1 VSILTGE
8 KSAFSVM
15 EASAGIAIHVTS
27 PYVLLVRDRF
37 NLWKGGVAMAFEPIL
52 LEKKEQV
59 GLITLNRPQKFN
71 TFNTQM
77 AEELNAALC
86 QLDEDTEVRVIIIK
100 GAGKVFSTGI
110 DVSEFH
116 GKTLSE
122 YHRWLTPMDQMHLTV
137 ASMGKPVIAMVH
149 GYAVANGAGLMVAA
163 DFAVVAEGTQIG
175 TTAINVG
182 LLCTGPI
189 IPMSYGLGKK
199 KTLEMLL
206 SGDMID
212 AREAER
218 LGLVNKV
225 VPAEKLE
232 EETFAF
238 AQKLIAKSPVAI
250 EIGKKF
256 YYQMIDMPF
265 RQRFVLNSEIMARL
279 CITEG
284 AQEGVKAF
292 IEKRKPVWKGK

>member
-1 VSILTGE
+1 MSFETILIE
-8 KSAFSVM
+8 KRDKI
-15 EASAGIAIHVTS
+15 GI
-27 PYVLLVRDRF
+27 L
-37 NLWKGGVAMAFEPIL
+37 
-52 LEKKEQV
+52 
-59 GLITLNRPQKFN
+59 TLNRPQKFN
-71 TFNTQM
+71 TFNTRL

-86 QLDEDTEVRVIIIK
+86 QLDEDNEVRVVIIK

-122 YHRWLTPMDQMHLTV
+122 YHRWLTPMDQMHLTI
-137 ASMGKPVIAMVH
+137 AFMRKPVIAMVH
-149 GYAVANGAGLMVAA
+149 GYAVANGAGLVAAA
-163 DFAVVAEGTQIG
+163 DFAIMAEDARFG

-250 EIGKKF
+250 EIGKNF

-279 CITEG
+279 CTTED
-284 AQEGVKAF
+284 ANEGINAF
-292 IEKRKPVWKGK
+292 IEKRQPLWKGK

>member
-1 VSILTGE
+1 MDFETIL
-8 KSAFSVM
+8 
-15 EASAGIAIHVTS
+15 I
-27 PYVLLVRDRF
+27 
-37 NLWKGGVAMAFEPIL
+37 
-52 LEKKEQV
+52 EKKEQI
-59 GLITLNRPQKFN
+59 GIITLNRPEKFN
-71 TFNTQM
+71 TFSTPL
-77 AEELNAALC
+77 AEELNTALR
-86 QLDEDTEVRVIIIK
+86 QLDEDQEVRVVIVK

-116 GKTLSE
+116 GKTPFE
-122 YHRWLTPMDQMHLTV
+122 YHRWLTLMDQMHLTI
-137 ASMGKPVIAMVH
+137 ASMEKPVIAMVH
-149 GYAVANGAGLMVAA
+149 GYAVANGAGLMAA
-163 DFAVVAEGTQIG
+163 SDFAIVAEGTQIG

-212 AREAER
+212 AKEAER

-225 VPAEKLE
+225 VPSDKLE

-238 AQKLIAKSPVAI
+238 AQKLIAKSPLAI
-250 EIGKKF
+250 QIGKVF

-265 RQRFVLNSEIMARL
+265 RQRIALNREVMTTL
-279 CITEG
+279 CTTED
-284 AQEGVKAF
+284 ALEGINAF
-292 IEKRKPVWKGK
+292 IEKRPPKWKGK

>member
-1 VSILTGE
+1 MFMSFETILIE
-8 KSAFSVM
+8 KRDKI
-15 EASAGIAIHVTS
+15 GI
-27 PYVLLVRDRF
+27 L
-37 NLWKGGVAMAFEPIL
+37 
-52 LEKKEQV
+52 
-59 GLITLNRPQKFN
+59 TLNRPQKFN
-71 TFNTQM
+71 TFNTRL
-77 AEELNAALC
+77 AEELNAALR
-86 QLDEDTEVRVIIIK
+86 QLDEDAEVRVIIIK
-100 GAGKVFSTGI
+100 GSGKVFSTGI

-116 GKTLSE
+116 GKTPSE
-122 YHRWLTPMDQMHLTV
+122 YHRWLTPMDQMHFTI

-149 GYAVANGAGLMVAA
+149 GYAVANGAGLVAAA
-163 DFAVVAEGTQIG
+163 DFAIVAEGTQIG

-225 VPAEKLE
+225 VPADKLE

-238 AQKLIAKSPVAI
+238 AQKLIDKSPVAI
-250 EIGKKF
+250 QRGKNF
-256 YYQMIDMPF
+256 YYQMIDMSF
-265 RQRFVLNSEIMARL
+265 RQRFVFNSEIMPRL
-279 CITEG
+279 CTTED
-284 AQEGVKAF
+284 ALEGINAF
-292 IEKRKPVWKGK
+292 IEKRKPLWKGK

>member
-1 VSILTGE
+1 MS
-8 KSAFSVM
+8 
-15 EASAGIAIHVTS
+15 
-27 PYVLLVRDRF
+27 
-37 NLWKGGVAMAFEPIL
+37 FETVII
-52 LEKKEQV
+52 EKKDKI
-59 GLITLNRPQKFN
+59 GIITLNRPQKFN
-71 TFNTQM
+71 TFSSQM
-77 AEELNAALC
+77 AEELNTALR
-86 QLDEDTEVRVIIIK
+86 QLDEDAEVRVVIIK

-110 DVSEFH
+110 DVSEFL
-116 GKTLSE
+116 GKKSSE
-122 YHRWLTPMDQMHLTV
+122 YPQWLALMDQMYFTIATLK
-137 ASMGKPVIAMVH
+137 KPVIAMVH
-149 GYAVANGAGLMVAA
+149 GYAVANGAGLVAAA
-163 DFAVVAEGTQIG
+163 DFAIMAEDAKLG

-212 AREAER
+212 AKEAER

-238 AQKLIAKSPVAI
+238 AQKLISKSPIAMQ
-250 EIGKKF
+250 IGKQF

-265 RQRFVLNSEIMARL
+265 RQRFVLNGEIMARL
-279 CITEG
+279 ATTED
-284 AQEGVKAF
+284 AHEGINAF

>member
-1 VSILTGE
+1 MSFETIL
-8 KSAFSVM
+8 
-15 EASAGIAIHVTS
+15 I
-27 PYVLLVRDRF
+27 
-37 NLWKGGVAMAFEPIL
+37 
-52 LEKKEQV
+52 EKKNQI
-59 GLITLNRPQKFN
+59 GIITLNRPQKFN
-71 TFNTQM
+71 TFSTQM
-77 AEELNAALC
+77 AQDLNSGLL
-86 QLDEDTEVRVIIIK
+86 QFEKDSEVRVIVIK

-116 GKTLSE
+116 GKTPSE
-122 YHRWLTPMDQMHLTV
+122 YHQWITLMDLMHLTI

-149 GYAVANGAGLMVAA
+149 GYAVANGAGLMAAA
-163 DFAVVAEGTQIG
+163 DFAIVAEGTKIG

-189 IPMSYGLGKK
+189 IPMSYSLGKK

-212 AREAER
+212 AKEAER

-225 VPAEKLE
+225 VPLEKLE
-232 EETFAF
+232 EETLTF

-250 EIGKKF
+250 EMGKNF

-265 RQRFVLNSEIMARL
+265 RQRFALNSEIMARL
-279 CITEG
+279 CTTED
-284 AQEGVKAF
+284 ALEGINAF
-292 IEKRKPVWKGK
+292 IEKRPPMWKGK

>member
-1 VSILTGE
+1 MPFETILVE
-8 KSAFSVM
+8 RKNQ
-15 EASAGIAIHVTS
+15 I
-27 PYVLLVRDRF
+27 
-37 NLWKGGVAMAFEPIL
+37 
-52 LEKKEQV
+52 

-71 TFNTQM
+71 TFSTRL
-77 AEELNAALC
+77 AEELNVALH
-86 QLDEDTEVRVIIIK
+86 QVDEDAEVRVVIIK
-100 GAGKVFSTGI
+100 GAGKVFSAGI

-116 GKTLSE
+116 GKTPSE
-122 YHRWLTPMDQMHLTV
+122 YHRWLTPMDQMHLTIG
-137 ASMGKPVIAMVH
+137 SMGKPVIAMVH
-149 GYAVANGAGLMVAA
+149 GYAVANGAGLVAAA
-163 DFAVVAEGTQIG
+163 DFAIMAEDAKLG

-189 IPMSYGLGKK
+189 IPMSYSLGKK

-212 AREAER
+212 AKEAER

-225 VPAEKLE
+225 VPADKLE

-250 EIGKKF
+250 RMGKNF

-265 RQRFVLNSEIMARL
+265 HQRFVLNSEIMTRL
-279 CITEG
+279 ATTED
-284 AQEGVKAF
+284 ALEGINAF
-292 IEKRKPVWKGK
+292 IEKRPPIWKGK

>member
-1 VSILTGE
+1 MSFEAIL
-8 KSAFSVM
+8 
-15 EASAGIAIHVTS
+15 I
-27 PYVLLVRDRF
+27 
-37 NLWKGGVAMAFEPIL
+37 
-52 LEKKEQV
+52 EKKDKI
-59 GLITLNRPQKFN
+59 GIITLNRPQKFN
-71 TFNTQM
+71 TFSTQM
-77 AEELNAALC
+77 VQELNDALR
-86 QLDEDTEVRVIIIK
+86 QLDEGAEVRVVIIK

-110 DVSEFH
+110 DVSEFN
-116 GKTLSE
+116 GKTPSE
-122 YHRWLTPMDQMHLTV
+122 YHRWLTPMDQMHLTI
-137 ASMGKPVIAMVH
+137 ASMEKPVIAMVH
-149 GYAVANGAGLMVAA
+149 GYAVANGAGLLAAA
-163 DFAVVAEGTQIG
+163 DFAIAAEGTQIG

-212 AREAER
+212 AKEAER

-225 VPAEKLE
+225 VPVEKLE

-238 AQKLIAKSPVAI
+238 AQKLIDKSPIAI
-250 EIGKKF
+250 QMGKEF

-265 RQRFVLNSEIMARL
+265 RQRFVLNSEIMTRL
-279 CITEG
+279 CTTED
-284 AQEGVKAF
+284 AHEGVKAF

>member
-1 VSILTGE
+1 MGTTTVQIANTEPKRRVSMSFETIL
-8 KSAFSVM
+8 
-15 EASAGIAIHVTS
+15 I
-27 PYVLLVRDRF
+27 
-37 NLWKGGVAMAFEPIL
+37 
-52 LEKKEQV
+52 EKKDQM
-59 GLITLNRPQKFN
+59 GIITLNRPQKFN
-71 TFNTQM
+71 TFSTQL
-77 AEELNAALC
+77 AEELNTALR
-86 QLDEDTEVRVIIIK
+86 QLDEDTEVRVVIIK

-116 GKTLSE
+116 GKTPLE
-122 YHRWLTPMDQMHLTV
+122 YHRWGTLMDQMHFTI

-149 GYAVANGAGLMVAA
+149 GYAVANGAGLMAAA
-163 DFAVVAEGTQIG
+163 DFAIVAEGTQIG

-212 AREAER
+212 SKEAER

-225 VPAEKLE
+225 VPADKLE
-232 EETFAF
+232 EETFSF
-238 AQKLIAKSPVAI
+238 AQKLISKSPVAI
-250 EIGKKF
+250 QMGKNF

-265 RQRFVLNSEIMARL
+265 LQRFVLNGEVMARL
-279 CITEG
+279 STTED
-284 AQEGVKAF
+284 ALEGINAF
-292 IEKRKPVWKGK
+292 FAKRQPVWKGK

>member
-1 VSILTGE
+1 MSFETIL
-8 KSAFSVM
+8 
-15 EASAGIAIHVTS
+15 I
-27 PYVLLVRDRF
+27 
-37 NLWKGGVAMAFEPIL
+37 
-52 LEKKEQV
+52 EKKDQM
-59 GLITLNRPQKFN
+59 GIITLNRPQKFN
-71 TFNTQM
+71 TFSTQL
-77 AEELNAALC
+77 AEELNTALR
-86 QLDEDTEVRVIIIK
+86 QLDEDTEVRVVIIK

-116 GKTLSE
+116 GKTPLE
-122 YHRWLTPMDQMHLTV
+122 YHRWGTLMDQMHFTI

-149 GYAVANGAGLMVAA
+149 GYAVANGAGLMAAA
-163 DFAVVAEGTQIG
+163 DFAIVAEGTQIG

-212 AREAER
+212 SKEAER

-225 VPAEKLE
+225 VPADKLE
-232 EETFAF
+232 EETFSF
-238 AQKLIAKSPVAI
+238 AQKLISKSPVAI
-250 EIGKKF
+250 QMGKNF

-265 RQRFVLNSEIMARL
+265 LQRFVLNGEVMARL
-279 CITEG
+279 STTED
-284 AQEGVKAF
+284 ALEGINAF
-292 IEKRKPVWKGK
+292 FAKRQPVWKGK

>member
-1 VSILTGE
+1 
-8 KSAFSVM
+8 M
-15 EASAGIAIHVTS
+15 EAFAKTVIHVIS
-27 PYVLLVRDRF
+27 QCVLLGRDRF
-37 NLWKGGVAMAFEPIL
+37 NLWKGGVAMAFETIL

-77 AEELNAALC
+77 AEELNAALR
-86 QLDEDTEVRVIIIK
+86 QLDEDIEVRVIIIK
-100 GAGKVFSTGI
+100 GSGKVFSTGI

-116 GKTLSE
+116 GKTPSE
-122 YHRWLTPMDQMHLTV
+122 YHRWLTPMDQMHLTI
-137 ASMGKPVIAMVH
+137 ASIGKPVIAMVH
-149 GYAVANGAGLMVAA
+149 GYAVANGAGLMAAA
-163 DFAVVAEGTQIG
+163 DFAIVAEGTQIG

-199 KTLEMLL
+199 KILEMLL

-238 AQKLIAKSPVAI
+238 AQKLIAKSPVSI

-265 RQRFVLNSEIMARL
+265 RQRFVLNSEIMTRL
-279 CITEG
+279 CTTED
-284 AQEGVKAF
+284 AQEGVAAF
-292 IEKRKPVWKGK
+292 IERRKPIWKGR